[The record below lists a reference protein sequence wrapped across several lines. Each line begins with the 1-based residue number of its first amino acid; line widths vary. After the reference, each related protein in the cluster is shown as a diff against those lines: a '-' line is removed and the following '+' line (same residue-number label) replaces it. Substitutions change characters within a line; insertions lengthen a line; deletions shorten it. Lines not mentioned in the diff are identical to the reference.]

1 MKGRNFK
8 CLKCIGKT
16 IGMLPTIAGCNP
28 DQWGGFFIKLDQNCL
43 RPMCHGTTPWQL
55 RHRTHPPKFPI
66 LNRIMWIFPRLEN
79 TSDEQNK
86 RPEDSDLICGKEAFH
101 KSILWFYD
109 KKQNLFKAI
118 LPGSILNIRKS
129 YYQQSLLMVS
139 QWFSQVLV
147 DYCHDFLQ
155 MDELAT
161 TGGRSPGNHSH
172 HLGVPGEISAPF
184 VLVTYGD
191 LFRTLRRCTREMG
204 WTLKKIIQPTKKIQC
219 LKLETKKSIS
229 EPPIPGNSVGDPL
242 GIWTKWPWQ
251 RWQLIIHLGNFETW
265 NSPMVEEGKLTS
277 WGW

>member
-204 WTLKKIIQPTKKIQC
+204 WTLKKNHSTHQKNPM
-219 LKLETKKSIS
+219 S
-229 EPPIPGNSVGDPL
+229 
-242 GIWTKWPWQ
+242 
-251 RWQLIIHLGNFETW
+251 ETW
-265 NSPMVEEGKLTS
+265 NKKIHLWTTHTWQFCWWPFGDLNQVALAKVTINHPPWELWDMKFPHG
-277 WGW
+277 GRR

>member
-55 RHRTHPPKFPI
+55 RHDSPSPKFDPI
-66 LNRIMWIFPRLEN
+66 NRIMALFQGW
-79 TSDEQNK
+79 K

-147 DYCHDFLQ
+147 DYCHDFLE

-161 TGGRSPGNHSH
+161 TGGSNQ
-172 HLGVPGEISAPF
+172 
-184 VLVTYGD
+184 VT
-191 LFRTLRRCTREMG
+191 TVT
-204 WTLKKIIQPTKKIQC
+204 T
-219 LKLETKKSIS
+219 
-229 EPPIPGNSVGDPL
+229 
-242 GIWTKWPWQ
+242 
-251 RWQLIIHLGNFETW
+251 
-265 NSPMVEEGKLTS
+265 
-277 WGW
+277 